1 MRALCGAIITA
12 GAMVGLGLTA
22 LAFAIRFQGSTL
34 THGDPAQLYGIPSM
48 MVILVVLM
56 LAMVIGMA
64 IAFLGLAFHH
74 ERRHYE
80 LNRDLGRTARTE
92 SMGGAM

>member
-22 LAFAIRFQGSTL
+22 VAFAVRFQGSTL
-34 THGDPAQLYGIPSM
+34 THGDPPQLYGIPSM
-48 MVILVVLM
+48 MIILVVLI
-56 LAMVIGMA
+56 LAVIIGTG

-74 ERRHYE
+74 ERRQHE
-80 LNRDLGRTARTE
+80 LDRDLSRTPRSET
-92 SMGGAM
+92 MTTR

>member
-12 GAMVGLGLTA
+12 GGMVGLGLTA
-22 LAFAIRFQGSTL
+22 IAFAIRFQGSLL
-34 THGDPAQLYGIPSM
+34 THGDPPQLYGIPSM
-48 MVILVVLM
+48 MVILVVLV
-56 LAMVIGMA
+56 LAMIIGMG

-80 LNRDLGRTARTE
+80 MNRDLGRAPRPETL
-92 SMGGAM
+92 SGAI

>member
-34 THGDPAQLYGIPSM
+34 THGDPPQLYGIPSM
-48 MVILVVLM
+48 MVIMVVLI
-56 LAMVIGMA
+56 LALIIGMG
-64 IAFLGLAFHH
+64 IAFLGLTFHH
-74 ERRHYE
+74 QRRHYE
-80 LNRDLGRTARTE
+80 LERDLGRTPRSETMSGAR
-92 SMGGAM
+92 

>member
-22 LAFAIRFQGSTL
+22 LAFAVRFQGSTL

-48 MVILVVLM
+48 MVILVVLL
-56 LAMVIGMA
+56 LAVIIGMG
-64 IAFLGLAFHH
+64 IAFLGLALHH
-74 ERRHYE
+74 ARRQHE
-80 LNRDLGRTARTE
+80 LDRDPSR
-92 SMGGAM
+92 SP